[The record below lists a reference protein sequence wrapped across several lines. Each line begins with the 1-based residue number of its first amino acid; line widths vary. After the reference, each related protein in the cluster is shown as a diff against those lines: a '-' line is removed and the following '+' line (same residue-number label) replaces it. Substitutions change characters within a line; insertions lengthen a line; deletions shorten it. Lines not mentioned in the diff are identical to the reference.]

1 MGITFDFGA
10 ILARWPMLLDGA
22 LLTLQLAGV
31 ATLLGFAIGVACAVG
46 RRGSVRWVVST
57 CGVYIEVVRNT
68 PFLVQIFLVYFG
80 LSSLG
85 LSLPAFTVALAALS
99 INVGAYSAEI
109 IRAGLDSV
117 ARGQVE
123 AGETLGMSRLQVYRQ
138 VIFPPAIERVWPALT
153 SQFVLLM
160 LASSVCSQIS
170 AEELTAAANFIQS
183 DTYRAFETYIIV
195 AVIYVTLSLLLRGV
209 FWALGQALFPRRRQL
224 GTAI

>member
-1 MGITFDFGA
+1 MGITLDFGA
-10 ILARWPMLLDGA
+10 VLARWPMLLDGA
-22 LLTLQLAGV
+22 WMTLELATV
-31 ATLLGFAIGVACAVG
+31 ATLLGFAIGVVCAVG
-46 RRGSVRWVVST
+46 RRGPVRWVAWG

-85 LSLPAFTVALAALS
+85 LSLPAVTVAIAALC
-99 INVGAYSAEI
+99 INVGAYSGEI
-109 IRAGLDSV
+109 VRAGLDSV

-123 AGETLGMSRLQVYRQ
+123 AGETLGLSRLQVYRY
-138 VIFPPAIERVWPALT
+138 VIFPPAVERVWPALT

-195 AVIYVTLSLLLRGV
+195 ALIYVVLSLLLRAA
-209 FWALGQALFPRRRQL
+209 FWALGQVLFVRRRRL

>member
-1 MGITFDFGA
+1 MGITLNFPTV
-10 ILARWPMLLDGA
+10 LSRWPMLLDGA
-22 LLTLQLAGV
+22 VLTLQLAGA
-31 ATLLGFAIGVACAVG
+31 ATALGFVVGVVCAVG
-46 RRGSVRWVVST
+46 RRGSRPWVASV
-57 CGVYIEVVRNT
+57 CGGYVELVRNT

-85 LSLPAFTVALAALS
+85 LALPAFTVALAALS
-99 INVGAYSAEI
+99 INAGAYSAEI

-123 AGETLGMSRLQVYRQ
+123 AGETLGMSRLQVYQ
-138 VIFPPAIERVWPALT
+138 HVVFPPAVERVWPALT

-195 AVIYVTLSLLLRGV
+195 AVMYVVLSLALRAGL
-209 FWALGQALFPRRRQL
+209 WALGQALFPRRRRL
-224 GTAI
+224 GTPI

>member
-1 MGITFDFGA
+1 MGITLDFGTV
-10 ILARWPMLLDGA
+10 LDRWPMLLQGA
-22 LLTLQLAGV
+22 WLTLQLAAFATVFGLTVGV
-31 ATLLGFAIGVACAVG
+31 LCAVG
-46 RRGSVRWVVST
+46 RRGSVAWVVRA
-57 CGVYIEVVRNT
+57 CGTYVEAVRNT

-85 LSLPAFTVALAALS
+85 LSLPAFTVAVAALC

-109 IRAGLDSV
+109 VRAGLDSV

-123 AGETLGMSRLQVYRQ
+123 AGETLGMSRFQVYVH
-138 VIFPPAIERVWPALT
+138 VIFPPAVERVWPALT

-183 DTYRAFETYIIV
+183 DTYRAFETYILV
-195 AVIYVTLSLLLRGV
+195 AVMYVVLSLVLRAG
-209 FWALGQALFPRRRQL
+209 FWALGQALFPRRRKL

>member
-1 MGITFDFGA
+1 MGITLDFGA
-10 ILARWPMLLDGA
+10 VLARWPMLLGGA
-22 LLTLQLAGV
+22 WMTLELAAV
-31 ATLLGFAIGVACAVG
+31 ATLLGFAIGVVCAVG
-46 RRGSVRWVVST
+46 RRGSVHWVARI
-57 CGVYIEVVRNT
+57 CGVYIELVRNT

-85 LSLPAFTVALAALS
+85 LSLPAVTVAIAALC

-109 IRAGLDSV
+109 VRAGLDSV

-123 AGETLGMSRLQVYRQ
+123 AGETLGLSRLQVYRHI
-138 VIFPPAIERVWPALT
+138 IFPPAVERVWPALT

-195 AVIYVTLSLLLRGV
+195 AVMYVVLSLLLRAA
-209 FWALGQALFPRRRQL
+209 FWALGQVLFVRRRCL

>member
-1 MGITFDFGA
+1 MGITLDFPA
-10 ILARWPMLLDGA
+10 VLERWPMLLAGA
-22 LLTLQLAGV
+22 WLTLQLAAV
-31 ATLLGFAIGVACAVG
+31 ATVLGFAIGVLCAVG
-46 RRGSVRWVVST
+46 RRGSVRWVARA
-57 CGVYIEVVRNT
+57 CGFYVELVRNT

-85 LSLPAFTVALAALS
+85 LALPAFTVAIAALC

-109 IRAGLDSV
+109 VRAGLDSV
-117 ARGQVE
+117 AAGQVE
-123 AGETLGMSRLQVYRQ
+123 AGETLGMSRLQVYRH
-138 VIFPPAIERVWPALT
+138 VIFPPAVERVWPALT

-195 AVIYVTLSLLLRGV
+195 AVMYVVLSLVLRAA
-209 FWALGQALFPRRRQL
+209 FWALGQALFPRLRQL

>member
-1 MGITFDFGA
+1 MRNPA
-10 ILARWPMLLDGA
+10 A
-22 LLTLQLAGV
+22 V
-31 ATLLGFAIGVACAVG
+31 ATLLGFAMGVFTAVG
-46 RRGSVRWVVST
+46 RRGSVRWLVAA
-57 CGVYIEVVRNT
+57 CGGYVEVVRNT

-85 LSLPAFTVALAALS
+85 LSLPAFTVAIAALC
-99 INVGAYSAEI
+99 INAGAYSAEI

-117 ARGQVE
+117 ARGQLE
-123 AGETLGMSRLQVYRQ
+123 AGETLGLSRLQVYRY
-138 VIFPPAIERVWPALT
+138 VIFPPAVERVWPALT

-195 AVIYVTLSLLLRGV
+195 AVMYVVLSLVLRGA